1 MNKLTVQEYFERKF
15 AGKTICLL
23 GFGREG
29 KSGFRTLR
37 KFLPDVKV
45 NVSDSNPKCRD
56 EFVSEFG
63 NDPNVIFYCGEDYLK
78 CLAQSDV
85 IIKSPGISLK
95 VLAGNSFSAKIT
107 SQTEIFL
114 ELFRDQVIGV
124 TGTKG
129 KSTTVSLLYKV
140 LKNSGRDV
148 LLCGNIGI
156 PPLDYLDQINPETHL
171 VLEMSSHQLEN
182 IRVSPKVA
190 VLLNIFQEHLDHYK
204 SYRDY
209 QLAKYNIARWQK
221 PGDILIWNG
230 KNEILRGL
238 LNEFPVESFPMAIH
252 CNPGDKAGAR
262 CEDNHL
268 IIVDGSGEIC
278 FENFCG
284 RRKLP
289 GEHNLTNILAAAMAA
304 YIKGIDP
311 ESIRKTTEDFDGLPH
326 RLEYIGE
333 RGGAR
338 FYNDSISTIPESTIE
353 ALKTFTNVHTLLLG
367 GFDRGVD
374 YSLLVRY
381 LQDQPVKKILFI
393 GKAGRRIAKEL
404 LSSDDLGKA
413 LVFQDFESAVKAAID
428 ATPAGAICL
437 LSPAAA
443 SYDMFRNFE
452 HRGEKFRQMILEG
465 NASA

>member
-1 MNKLTVQEYFERKF
+1 MNKLTVQEYFENKF

-29 KSGFRTLR
+29 KSGYRALR
-37 KFLPDVKV
+37 KFLPDLKV
-45 NVSDSNPKCRD
+45 NISDSNPKCRD
-56 EFVSEFG
+56 EFISEFG
-63 NDPNVIFYCGEDYLK
+63 NDTNVIFYCGEDYLK
-78 CLAQSDV
+78 SLAQSDV

-95 VLAGNSFSAKIT
+95 VLTGNSFSAKIT

-148 LLCGNIGI
+148 LLCGNIGV
-156 PPLDYLDQINPETHL
+156 PPLDYLDQINPETYL
-171 VLEMSSHQLEN
+171 VFEMSSHQLEN

-221 PGDILIWNG
+221 PGDIFIWNG

-238 LNEFPVESFPMAIH
+238 VSEFPVESGQMVIH

-262 CEDNHL
+262 CQDNHL
-268 IIVDGSGEIC
+268 IIDDGSGEIC

-304 YIKGIDP
+304 YIKGVDP
-311 ESIRKTTEDFDGLPH
+311 EIIRKTTETFEGLPH

-333 RGGAR
+333 RNGAYY
-338 FYNDSISTIPESTIE
+338 YNDSISTIPESTIE
-353 ALKTFTNVHTLLLG
+353 ALKTVPNVHTLLLG

-374 YSLLVRY
+374 YSLLVSY
-381 LQDQPVKKILFI
+381 LENFPVKKIVFI
-393 GKAGRRIAKEL
+393 GKAGQRIAREL
-404 LSSDDLGKA
+404 FAPEDLIKAMIFDDFKI
-413 LVFQDFESAVKAAID
+413 AVKAAMKI
-428 ATPAGAICL
+428 TPSGAICL

-452 HRGEKFRQMILEG
+452 QRGEKFRQMILEKD
-465 NASA
+465 ASA

>member
-1 MNKLTVQEYFERKF
+1 MNKDRIQEYFKTKF
-15 AGKTICLL
+15 SGKTVCLL

-29 KSGFRTLR
+29 KSSYRALR
-37 KFLPDVKV
+37 HFV
-45 NVSDSNPKCRD
+45 NDLNIIVSDSNPQCRD
-56 EFVSEFG
+56 EFTAEFG
-63 NDPNVIFYCGEDYLK
+63 VDPNVRFYCGEEFLK
-78 CLAQSDV
+78 PIVQSNI
-85 IIKSPGISLK
+85 IIKSPGVSLK
-95 VLAGNSFSAKIT
+95 VLKGFNVASRIT
-107 SQTEIFL
+107 SQTGIFL

-148 LLCGNIGI
+148 LLCGNIGL
-156 PPLDYLDQINPETHL
+156 PPLDYLDQIHPETDL
-171 VLEMSSHQLEN
+171 VFEMSSHQLEN

-221 PGDILIWNG
+221 AGDFFLLNG
-230 KNEILRGL
+230 KNEIIRKL
-238 LNEFPVESFPMAIH
+238 LSEFPVESTQMIIH
-252 CNPGDKAGAR
+252 CNPEDGAGAR
-262 CEDNHL
+262 CQNNHL
-268 IIVDGSGEIC
+268 IIDDGSGETC

-289 GEHNLTNILAAAMAA
+289 GEHNLTNILAAGLVA
-304 YIKGIDP
+304 YVKAVDP
-311 ESIRKTTEDFDGLPH
+311 EIIREATQTFEGLPH

-333 RGGAR
+333 RNGAHY
-338 FYNDSISTIPESTIE
+338 YNDSISTIPESTIE
-353 ALKTFTNVHTLLLG
+353 ALKTFTDVHTLLLG

-381 LQDQPVKKILFI
+381 LQDYPVKKVLFI
-393 GKAGRRIAKEL
+393 GKAGKRIAKEL
-404 LSSDDLGKA
+404 DILKDSGNDLI
-413 LVFQDFESAVKAAID
+413 FDDFESTVKAAISL
-428 ATPAGAICL
+428 TPAGAICL